1 MGVRRPPPLP
11 PPPPP
16 PPPPRYH
23 GTGWFRTVR
32 RMAALMEQ
40 EADEEACME

>member
-23 GTGWFRTVR
+23 GTGWFWTVR